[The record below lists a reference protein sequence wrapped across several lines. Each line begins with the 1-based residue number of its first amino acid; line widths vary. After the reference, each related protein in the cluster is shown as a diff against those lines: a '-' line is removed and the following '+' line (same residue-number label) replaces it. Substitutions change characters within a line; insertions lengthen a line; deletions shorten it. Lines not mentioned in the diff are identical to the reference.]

1 MSPKQTDRQVI
12 PLRFDIEHLKVLVSE
27 VTHCCRTGTKD
38 LGTYQQL
45 LSIVRKVIPFDA
57 AALFLNNEIEN
68 RFEEVATLDG
78 HVEPLEFLA
87 GAGGSGV
94 AGWAADIGK
103 ILFLPDRTRTGGFDP
118 ANGYAA
124 FLSIPLLTSDRTLGV
139 VSFGCREPYALG
151 AEPPVSCKYV
161 GELLVMA
168 LERLED
174 KSNLESERKE
184 IEELRSGSDRII
196 GLMNR
201 LEKLEGVA
209 RLAITTNHDIND
221 LLSVIV
227 GNTQCLL
234 ATSGTENQKSLH
246 RVRRIEKAA
255 LQISNTNHNLL
266 KIRELL
272 GNSLSK
278 DEDKDC
284 LT

>member
-1 MSPKQTDRQVI
+1 MSPKQTDREAATIQ
-12 PLRFDIEHLKVLVSE
+12 FDIDHLKDLVTE
-27 VTHCCRTGTKD
+27 VTQCCRTGTKD
-38 LGTYQQL
+38 LSTYKRL
-45 LSIVRKVIPFDA
+45 LRLVRKVIPFDA

-78 HVEPLEFLA
+78 KVEPLEFLA
-87 GAGGSGV
+87 GPGGSGV

-103 ILFLPDRTRTGGFDP
+103 ILYLPDRTRAGGFDP
-118 ANGYAA
+118 ENGYAT
-124 FLSIPLLTSDRTLGV
+124 FLSIPLLTSDRILGV

-151 AEPPVSCKYV
+151 AETPVCCKYV
-161 GELLVMA
+161 SELLVMA

-174 KSNLESERKE
+174 RSALESERKE

-201 LEKLEGVA
+201 LEKLEAVA
-209 RLAITTNHDIND
+209 KLAVTTNHDIND

-234 ATSGTENQKSLH
+234 ATGTIESQKSLH
-246 RVRRIEKAA
+246 RVRRIEKVA

-272 GNSLSK
+272 GNSLSN
-278 DEDKDC
+278 DNSEDC
-284 LT
+284 VT